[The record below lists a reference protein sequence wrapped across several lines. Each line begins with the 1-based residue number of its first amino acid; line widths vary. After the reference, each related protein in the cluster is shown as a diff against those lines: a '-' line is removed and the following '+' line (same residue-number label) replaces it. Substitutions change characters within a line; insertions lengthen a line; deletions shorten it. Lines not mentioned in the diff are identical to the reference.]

1 MKRDFLKN
9 LDLGNGA
16 HLSDD
21 LVEQIMAEAGKTK
34 TEMQNAITSLTTE
47 RDGLKTQLSDANATI
62 QSYKDMDIDGIKQSA
77 ADWETKYNTDT
88 QALKDQLESTKY
100 GYAVENAV
108 GSLKFTSESAKKAF
122 LADLTAKKLPIQE
135 GKLLGLEDFAKID
148 WILISPPHAGR
159 DPWANL
165 YSNQTQNFNPPSP
178 CGEGQHKFTKY
189 IWKLMHISQN
199 KPLTEEHT
207 AKYSKF
213 SPILWRILQFSFMR
227 TYRGISV
234 CFPFASLNNQHPLRL
249 IGRFRTEMLNF
260 CLIAVSQIVKSQTVL
275 LLIHDPTQLML

>member
-1 MKRDFLKN
+1 MIDADGFQSTLPMR
-9 LDLGNGA
+9 GGTWR
-16 HLSDD
+16 S
-21 LVEQIMAEAGKTK
+21 G
-34 TEMQNAITSLTTE
+34 MQ
-47 RDGLKTQLSDANATI
+47 KCW
-62 QSYKDMDIDGIKQSA
+62 K
-77 ADWETKYNTDT
+77 
-88 QALKDQLESTKY
+88 
-100 GYAVENAV
+100 
-108 GSLKFTSESAKKAF
+108 
-122 LADLTAKKLPIQE
+122 
-135 GKLLGLEDFAKID
+135 
-148 WILISPPHAGR
+148 H
-159 DPWANL
+159 
-165 YSNQTQNFNPPSP
+165 FNPPSP

-189 IWKLMHISQN
+189 IWNLMHISQN

-207 AKYSKF
+207 AKHSKF

>member
-1 MKRDFLKN
+1 MR
-9 LDLGNGA
+9 GGTA
-16 HLSDD
+16 RTQPQHP
-21 LVEQIMAEAGKTK
+21 
-34 TEMQNAITSLTTE
+34 
-47 RDGLKTQLSDANATI
+47 GLRHFNPPSPCGEGPCGRHVFPCGHRNFNPPSPCGEGLWPMIRRS
-62 QSYKDMDIDGIKQSA
+62 M
-77 ADWETKYNTDT
+77 
-88 QALKDQLESTKY
+88 
-100 GYAVENAV
+100 
-108 GSLKFTSESAKKAF
+108 
-122 LADLTAKKLPIQE
+122 LA
-135 GKLLGLEDFAKID
+135 
-148 WILISPPHAGR
+148 
-159 DPWANL
+159 
-165 YSNQTQNFNPPSP
+165 YFNPPSP

-207 AKYSKF
+207 AKHSKF

-275 LLIHDPTQLML
+275 LLIHDPTQPML

>member
-47 RDGLKTQLSDANATI
+47 RDGLQSQLSDANATI

-122 LADLTAKKLPIQE
+122 LADLTAKQLPIQE

-199 KPLTEEHT
+199 KPLTGEHT

-275 LLIHDPTQLML
+275 LLIHDPTQPML

>member
-1 MKRDFLKN
+1 M
-9 LDLGNGA
+9 
-16 HLSDD
+16 
-21 LVEQIMAEAGKTK
+21 
-34 TEMQNAITSLTTE
+34 
-47 RDGLKTQLSDANATI
+47 
-62 QSYKDMDIDGIKQSA
+62 
-77 ADWETKYNTDT
+77 
-88 QALKDQLESTKY
+88 
-100 GYAVENAV
+100 
-108 GSLKFTSESAKKAF
+108 
-122 LADLTAKKLPIQE
+122 PC
-135 GKLLGLEDFAKID
+135 
-148 WILISPPHAGR
+148 ISIHPPHAGR
-159 DPWANL
+159 DEAAAAVIDRFLISIHPPHAGRDLRASRTCTYQLDFNPPSPCGEGPLSGVIPAANSRFQSTL
-165 YSNQTQNFNPPSP
+165 PMRGGTVETDRGRPSSEDFNPPSPCGEGLVPGSTINIDLNFNPPSP

-199 KPLTEEHT
+199 KPLTKEHT
-207 AKYSKF
+207 AKHSKF

>member
-1 MKRDFLKN
+1 MGWKFQSTLPMRGGTPQPVNYQFYTTISIHPPHAGRD
-9 LDLGNGA
+9 
-16 HLSDD
+16 
-21 LVEQIMAEAGKTK
+21 
-34 TEMQNAITSLTTE
+34 
-47 RDGLKTQLSDANATI
+47 
-62 QSYKDMDIDGIKQSA
+62 
-77 ADWETKYNTDT
+77 
-88 QALKDQLESTKY
+88 
-100 GYAVENAV
+100 
-108 GSLKFTSESAKKAF
+108 SESSEAREAVN
-122 LADLTAKKLPIQE
+122 
-135 GKLLGLEDFAKID
+135 
-148 WILISPPHAGR
+148 ISIHPPHAGR
-159 DPWANL
+159 DPRKLKIINIFFISIHPPHAGRDRQISVCCIVSS
-165 YSNQTQNFNPPSP
+165 YFNPPSP

>member
-21 LVEQIMAEAGKTK
+21 LVEQIMAEDGKAKADLQSTIN
-34 TEMQNAITSLTTE
+34 TLTAE
-47 RDGLKTQLSDANATI
+47 RDGLATQLNDANTAI
-62 QSYKDMDIDGIKQSA
+62 QSYKDMDIDGIKKEA
-77 ADWETKYNTDT
+77 ADWETKYNADT
-88 QALKDQLESTKY
+88 QALKDQLKGVQY
-100 GYAVENAV
+100 AHAVENAV
-108 GSLKFTSESAKKAF
+108 GGIRFTSESAKKAF
-122 LADLTAKKLPIQE
+122 VADLTAKQLPIQE

-159 DPWANL
+159 DLQIHFSPSL
-165 YSNQTQNFNPPSP
+165 PCNFNPPSP

-207 AKYSKF
+207 AKHSKF

>member
-1 MKRDFLKN
+1 M
-9 LDLGNGA
+9 
-16 HLSDD
+16 
-21 LVEQIMAEAGKTK
+21 
-34 TEMQNAITSLTTE
+34 TT
-47 RDGLKTQLSDANATI
+47 I
-62 QSYKDMDIDGIKQSA
+62 
-77 ADWETKYNTDT
+77 
-88 QALKDQLESTKY
+88 
-100 GYAVENAV
+100 
-108 GSLKFTSESAKKAF
+108 
-122 LADLTAKKLPIQE
+122 
-135 GKLLGLEDFAKID
+135 LLYHVN
-148 WILISPPHAGR
+148 ISIHPPHAGR
-159 DPWANL
+159 DGRRDDMTTFFRISIHPPHAGRDWRSRSASSL
-165 YSNQTQNFNPPSP
+165 TANFNPPSP

>member
-1 MKRDFLKN
+1 MR
-9 LDLGNGA
+9 GG
-16 HLSDD
+16 
-21 LVEQIMAEAGKTK
+21 T
-34 TEMQNAITSLTTE
+34 
-47 RDGLKTQLSDANATI
+47 
-62 QSYKDMDIDGIKQSA
+62 KQSVRR
-77 ADWETKYNTDT
+77 
-88 QALKDQLESTKY
+88 QL
-100 GYAVENAV
+100 G
-108 GSLKFTSESAKKAF
+108 
-122 LADLTAKKLPIQE
+122 QE
-135 GKLLGLEDFAKID
+135 
-148 WILISPPHAGR
+148 ISIHPPHAGR
-159 DPWANL
+159 DARNPGYGGILWHFNPPSPCGEGLQLIIWIQGVVIFQSTLPMRGGTRRCSRLDLLHEAFQSTL
-165 YSNQTQNFNPPSP
+165 PMRGGTLSIKCSDWRTKYFNPPSP

>member
-1 MKRDFLKN
+1 MQFQSTLPMRGGTAG
-9 LDLGNGA
+9 LG
-16 HLSDD
+16 
-21 LVEQIMAEAGKTK
+21 AG
-34 TEMQNAITSLTTE
+34 
-47 RDGLKTQLSDANATI
+47 DA
-62 QSYKDMDIDGIKQSA
+62 SWDISIH
-77 ADWETKYNTDT
+77 
-88 QALKDQLESTKY
+88 
-100 GYAVENAV
+100 
-108 GSLKFTSESAKKAF
+108 
-122 LADLTAKKLPIQE
+122 
-135 GKLLGLEDFAKID
+135 
-148 WILISPPHAGR
+148 PPHAGR
-159 DPWANL
+159 DARRRRKSAPAAD
-165 YSNQTQNFNPPSP
+165 FNPPSP

-207 AKYSKF
+207 AKHSKF

>member
-1 MKRDFLKN
+1 MRGGTFLDFNHK
-9 LDLGNGA
+9 GF
-16 HLSDD
+16 
-21 LVEQIMAEAGKTK
+21 
-34 TEMQNAITSLTTE
+34 
-47 RDGLKTQLSDANATI
+47 
-62 QSYKDMDIDGIKQSA
+62 
-77 ADWETKYNTDT
+77 
-88 QALKDQLESTKY
+88 LE
-100 GYAVENAV
+100 
-108 GSLKFTSESAKKAF
+108 
-122 LADLTAKKLPIQE
+122 
-135 GKLLGLEDFAKID
+135 
-148 WILISPPHAGR
+148 ISIHPPHAGR
-159 DPWANL
+159 DLPPGTLPVARRIFQSTLPMRGGTSIPQVYDTVTL
-165 YSNQTQNFNPPSP
+165 YFNPPSP

-199 KPLTEEHT
+199 KPLTKEHT
-207 AKYSKF
+207 AKHSKF

>member
-1 MKRDFLKN
+1 MLFS
-9 LDLGNGA
+9 
-16 HLSDD
+16 LSLICPFQSTLPMRGGTSFVVVVFE
-21 LVEQIMAEAGKTK
+21 LV
-34 TEMQNAITSLTTE
+34 AIS
-47 RDGLKTQLSDANATI
+47 I
-62 QSYKDMDIDGIKQSA
+62 H
-77 ADWETKYNTDT
+77 
-88 QALKDQLESTKY
+88 
-100 GYAVENAV
+100 
-108 GSLKFTSESAKKAF
+108 
-122 LADLTAKKLPIQE
+122 
-135 GKLLGLEDFAKID
+135 
-148 WILISPPHAGR
+148 PPHAGR
-159 DPWANL
+159 DPNMPRCK
-165 YSNQTQNFNPPSP
+165 QTGNISIHPPHAGRDLKHIVSKLDKLNFNPPSPCGEGLFLTSSSFVFVDFNPPSP

>member
-9 LDLGNGA
+9 LDIGNGA

-135 GKLLGLEDFAKID
+135 GKLLGLEDFAKIY
-148 WILISPPHAGR
+148 WILIHPPHAGR
-159 DPWANL
+159 DWGAYYMSRISTISIHPPHAGRDLMLPPTSANT
-165 YSNQTQNFNPPSP
+165 SDFNPPSP
-178 CGEGQHKFTKY
+178 CGEGPPPKGRAEKWGVFQST
-189 IWKLMHISQN
+189 L
-199 KPLTEEHT
+199 P
-207 AKYSKF
+207 
-213 SPILWRILQFSFMR
+213 MR
-227 TYRGISV
+227 GGTGLFGEVAR
-234 CFPFASLNNQHPLRL
+234 
-249 IGRFRTEMLNF
+249 
-260 CLIAVSQIVKSQTVL
+260 
-275 LLIHDPTQLML
+275 

>member
-34 TEMQNAITSLTTE
+34 TEMQNTITSLTTE
-47 RDGLKTQLSDANATI
+47 RDGLQSQLSDANATI

-159 DPWANL
+159 DGSVPVDVPTAI
-165 YSNQTQNFNPPSP
+165 NFNPPSP
-178 CGEGQHKFTKY
+178 CGEGLSSLRFQHVRGQFQST
-189 IWKLMHISQN
+189 LPMRGGTNQN
-199 KPLTEEHT
+199 ANK
-207 AKYSKF
+207 
-213 SPILWRILQFSFMR
+213 
-227 TYRGISV
+227 G
-234 CFPFASLNNQHPLRL
+234 NQHYISIHPPHA
-249 IGRFRTEMLNF
+249 GRDSNLSSIF
-260 CLIAVSQIVKSQTVL
+260 CITPIS
-275 LLIHDPTQLML
+275 IHPPHAGRDPK

>member
-1 MKRDFLKN
+1 MDELNAAVPGLFQSTLPMRGGTKMCPIWTRGTGFQSTLPMR
-9 LDLGNGA
+9 GGTY
-16 HLSDD
+16 
-21 LVEQIMAEAGKTK
+21 GGTK
-34 TEMQNAITSLTTE
+34 TL
-47 RDGLKTQLSDANATI
+47 
-62 QSYKDMDIDGIKQSA
+62 SA
-77 ADWETKYNTDT
+77 AK
-88 QALKDQLESTKY
+88 
-100 GYAVENAV
+100 
-108 GSLKFTSESAKKAF
+108 
-122 LADLTAKKLPIQE
+122 
-135 GKLLGLEDFAKID
+135 
-148 WILISPPHAGR
+148 
-159 DPWANL
+159 
-165 YSNQTQNFNPPSP
+165 NFNPPSP

-207 AKYSKF
+207 AKHSKF

>member
-47 RDGLKTQLSDANATI
+47 RDGLQSQLSDANATI

-122 LADLTAKKLPIQE
+122 LADLTAKQLPIQE

-178 CGEGQHKFTKY
+178 CGEGHCAGAVCKNVGS
-189 IWKLMHISQN
+189 ISIHPPHAGRDEFN
-199 KPLTEEHT
+199 RYRE
-207 AKYSKF
+207 
-213 SPILWRILQFSFMR
+213 LQ
-227 TYRGISV
+227 
-234 CFPFASLNNQHPLRL
+234 RL
-249 IGRFRTEMLNF
+249 ISIHPPHAGRDLKAEFPTDWQANF
-260 CLIAVSQIVKSQTVL
+260 NPPSPCGEG
-275 LLIHDPTQLML
+275 PR